1 MEDSASGVLG
11 VFVQLLVEVE
21 PKTDIDNAITL
32 QLKMEEWHVQDRDA
46 NGIFL
51 EPPIKKILS
60 PLQ

>member
-11 VFVQLLVEVE
+11 VFVQLLVEAE

-32 QLKMEEWHVQDRDA
+32 QLKMEEWDVQDRDA

-51 EPPIKKILS
+51 KPSIKKILS